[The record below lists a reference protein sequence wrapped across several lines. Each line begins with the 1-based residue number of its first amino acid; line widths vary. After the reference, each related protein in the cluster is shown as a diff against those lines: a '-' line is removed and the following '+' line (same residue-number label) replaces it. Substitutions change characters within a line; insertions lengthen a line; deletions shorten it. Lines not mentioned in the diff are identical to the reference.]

1 MSDFFRAYCLRFL
14 CFHIHSG
21 FERTFFIF
29 LFCSIPLPDLPEGTD
44 KAPHTVQAG
53 VLQGQWIVACRIF
66 AASSNQLSTL
76 SHEFSP
82 SGNRQ
87 SSIGNSVS

>member
-1 MSDFFRAYCLRFL
+1 MSDFFRALCPSFA
-14 CFHIHSG
+14 CFHTLSG

-29 LFCSIPLPDLPEGTD
+29 LFCSIPPPDLPECID
-44 KAPHTVQAG
+44 KAPHPMQAG

-82 SGNRQ
+82 SCNRQ